1 MSDELLGRL
10 GAEISPELLKLALTH
25 SSFAYENGGA
35 DNERLEFLGDSVL
48 GYLVAS
54 HIFTAHNKLPEGELT
69 KLKNGVVSA
78 QALAVAANRID
89 LGKYLLLGKGEE
101 QTEGRR
107 KENILADAFEALI
120 GAAYI
125 HSGLENAG
133 KIITAHILPLL
144 DDSDALREFADPKT
158 SLAVKLKKLN
168 REEPTYEMSESG
180 PEHQRVYF
188 ATCFS
193 GKVSLGSGSGRT
205 KRKAETDAALS
216 ALRTLLEL

>member
-1 MSDELLGRL
+1 MSDELLERL

-25 SSFAYENGGA
+25 SSFAYENGGS

-54 HIFTAHNKLPEGELT
+54 HIYSVNPDLSEGELT

-89 LGKYLLLGKGEE
+89 LGKYLFLGKGEE
-101 QTEGRR
+101 QTEGRS

-125 HSGLENAG
+125 HAGLDNAS
-133 KIITAHILPLL
+133 KVIEAHILPLL

-158 SLAVKLKKLN
+158 SLAVKLKKLR
-168 REEPTYEMSESG
+168 REEPSYEMTESG
-180 PEHQRVYF
+180 PEHERVYF

-216 ALRTLLEL
+216 ALRTLSEL

>member
-10 GAEISPELLKLALTH
+10 GAEISPELLRLALTH
-25 SSFAYENGGA
+25 SSFAYENGGS

-48 GYLVAS
+48 GYVVAS
-54 HIFTAHNKLPEGELT
+54 HIFTAHNKLSEGELT

-89 LGKYLLLGKGEE
+89 LGKHLLLGKGEE

-133 KIITAHILPLL
+133 KIITGHILPLL

-158 SLAVKLKKLN
+158 SLAVNLKKLN
-168 REEPTYEMSESG
+168 REEPTYEISESG
-180 PEHQRVYF
+180 PEHERVYF

-216 ALRTLLEL
+216 ALRTLSEL

>member
-1 MSDELLGRL
+1 MSDELLERL

-25 SSFAYENGGA
+25 SSFAYENGGS

-54 HIFTAHNKLPEGELT
+54 HIYSVNPDLSEGDLT

-89 LGKYLLLGKGEE
+89 LGKYLFLGKGEE

-125 HSGLENAG
+125 HAGLDNAS
-133 KIITAHILPLL
+133 KIIETHILPLL

-158 SLAVKLKKLN
+158 SLAVKLKKLK
-168 REEPTYEMSESG
+168 REEPSYEMTESG
-180 PEHQRVYF
+180 PEHERVYF
-188 ATCFS
+188 ATCYS

-216 ALRTLLEL
+216 ALRTLSEL

>member
-25 SSFAYENGGA
+25 SSFAYENGGS

-54 HIFTAHNKLPEGELT
+54 YIFTTNPELSEGELT

-78 QALAVAANRID
+78 EALAVAANRID
-89 LGKYLLLGKGEE
+89 LGKYLFLGKGEE

-133 KIITAHILPLL
+133 KIITGHILPLL

-158 SLAVKLKKLN
+158 SLAVKLKKLS

-180 PEHQRVYF
+180 PEHERVYF
-188 ATCFS
+188 ATCYS

-216 ALRTLLEL
+216 ALRTLSEL

>member
-1 MSDELLGRL
+1 MSDELLERL
-10 GAEISPELLKLALTH
+10 GAEISPELLKLALSH
-25 SSFAYENGGA
+25 SSFAYENGGS

-54 HIFTAHNKLPEGELT
+54 HIYSVNPDLSEGELT

-89 LGKYLLLGKGEE
+89 LGKYLFLGKGEE

-125 HSGLENAG
+125 HAGLDNAS
-133 KIITAHILPLL
+133 KVIETHILPLL

-158 SLAVKLKKLN
+158 SLAVKLKKLK
-168 REEPTYEMSESG
+168 REEPSYEMTESG
-180 PEHQRVYF
+180 PEHERVYF
-188 ATCFS
+188 ATCYS
-193 GKVSLGSGSGRT
+193 GKVSLGFGSGRT

-216 ALRTLLEL
+216 ALRTLSEL

>member
-158 SLAVKLKKLN
+158 SLAMKLKKLN

-180 PEHQRVYF
+180 PEHERVYF

-193 GKVSLGSGSGRT
+193 GKVSLGSGSGCT